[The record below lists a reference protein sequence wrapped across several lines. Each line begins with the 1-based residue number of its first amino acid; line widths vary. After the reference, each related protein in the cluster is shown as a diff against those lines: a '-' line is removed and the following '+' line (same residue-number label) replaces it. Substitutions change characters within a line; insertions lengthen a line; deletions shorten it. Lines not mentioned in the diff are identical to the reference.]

1 MPLYSQNGRLIQKA
15 GALGTS
21 EGCCCAE
28 KNKVCDC
35 SDPYGYAPLTVTGE
49 VTLGALLSG
58 STGSCVTADAEAQVN
73 GTYVLEYI
81 GPNGSGSI
89 IYRLTLENGMNIE
102 YRIRCTSDG
111 ASFQSEF
118 VMTFCDVAT
127 ACFQRLQILTN
138 KALTL
143 CGVEYGSTS
152 EHTYTAGATAARF
165 DSELYNPFGGPV
177 TCFGTHTY
185 RALFACDI
193 VVTFQW

>member
-1 MPLYSQNGRLIQKA
+1 MTLISWNGGPIFRS
-15 GALGTS
+15 GAVGT
-21 EGCCCAE
+21 EQACCCAQ

-58 STGSCVTADAEAQVN
+58 STGSCTTADAEAQVN

-81 GPNGSGSI
+81 GPNGFGSI
-89 IYRLTLENGMNIE
+89 IYSLTLENGMNIE

-111 ASFQSEF
+111 VLSEF
-118 VMTFCDVAT
+118 VIGFCDLGT
-127 ACFQRLQILTN
+127 ACFQRLQIATA
-138 KALTL
+138 KSLTL

-152 EHTYTAGATAARF
+152 EHTYTAGGLAAFF

-177 TCFGTHTY
+177 NCFSAPTY
-185 RALFACDI
+185 KAYFACDI